1 MTDDSEVKE
10 WKAAL
15 AEAKDE
21 LEELQGKVI
30 VPKSE
35 EDEKAELEKDTASL
49 AAKAEANKRVED
61 YKAAQKKVADLEA
74 ALADGSVDEKDVHDT

>member
-1 MTDDSEVKE
+1 MGDDPEVKE

-15 AEAKDE
+15 AEAMGE

-35 EDEKAELEKDTASL
+35 E
-49 AAKAEANKRVED
+49 
-61 YKAAQKKVADLEA
+61 
-74 ALADGSVDEKDVHDT
+74 